1 MRAANPRAR
10 AYTLVELIISSGL
23 LLLMLGGAYQ
33 ALVVSSQYQKKLQ
46 DSSQIQ
52 QETMTV
58 LSKLQR
64 ALAAGTAESIEV
76 STDLQALR
84 FVSAE
89 NSQGYFQAHS
99 SGSPL
104 WQRWICFYLEGNQL
118 IRKEDPFAATP
129 TVPTT
134 LPLIDDIKL
143 DTTYRKTVLSEQVQ
157 SIQFLDGAT
166 TLVVRLQT
174 LSSARRPNG
183 QSLAL
188 TVHLPQ

>member
-1 MRAANPRAR
+1 MRAASRNRTG
-10 AYTLVELIISSGL
+10 YTLVELLISSGL

-46 DSSQIQ
+46 DTSQIQ

-64 ALAAGTAESIEV
+64 ALAAASAESIEV
-76 STDLQALR
+76 SPDLQSIR

-89 NSQGYFQAHS
+89 NDQGYFRAHS

-104 WQRWICFYLEGNQL
+104 WQRWICCYQDGNQL
-118 IRKEDPFAATP
+118 VRKEDGFPSTP
-129 TVPTT
+129 TVPLT

-143 DTTYRKTVLSEQVQ
+143 DTSYRTTVLSKQVQ
-157 SIQFLDGAT
+157 SVQFLDGAT
-166 TLVVRLQT
+166 TLVIRLQT

-183 QSLAL
+183 QTQFL

>member
-1 MRAANPRAR
+1 LHAASRNRTG
-10 AYTLVELIISSGL
+10 YTLVELMISSGL

-46 DSSQIQ
+46 DTSQIQ

-64 ALAAGTAESIEV
+64 ALAAASAESIEV
-76 STDLQALR
+76 SPDLQSIR

-89 NSQGYFQAHS
+89 NDQGYFRAHS

-104 WQRWICFYLEGNQL
+104 WQRWICYYQDGNQL
-118 IRKEDPFAATP
+118 VRKEDGFPSTP
-129 TVPTT
+129 TVPLT

-143 DTTYRKTVLSEQVQ
+143 DTSYRTTVLSKQVQ
-157 SIQFLDGAT
+157 SVQFLDGAT
-166 TLVVRLQT
+166 TLVIRLQT

-183 QSLAL
+183 QTQFL

>member
-1 MRAANPRAR
+1 M
-10 AYTLVELIISSGL
+10 ISSGL
-23 LLLMLGGAYQ
+23 LLLMLGGAHQ

-58 LSKLQR
+58 VGKLQR
-64 ALAAGTAESIEV
+64 ALAAGSAESIEV
-76 STDLQALR
+76 SPDLQAIR

-89 NSQGYFQAHS
+89 NDEGFFQAHS

-104 WQRWICFYLEGNQL
+104 WQRWVCFYLEGNHL
-118 IRKEDPFAATP
+118 IRKEDTFAPTP
-129 TVPTT
+129 TVPAT

-143 DTTYRKTVLSEQVQ
+143 NTTYRTSNLSQQVQ
-157 SIQFLDGAT
+157 TIQFLDGAT

-183 QSLAL
+183 QTLSV